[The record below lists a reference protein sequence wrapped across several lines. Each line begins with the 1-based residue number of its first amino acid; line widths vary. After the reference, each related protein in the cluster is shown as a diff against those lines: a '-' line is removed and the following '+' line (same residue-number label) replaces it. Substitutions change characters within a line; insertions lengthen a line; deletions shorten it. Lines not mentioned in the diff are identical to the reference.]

1 MLRPMAVLATGVF
14 GTLAAAAFATAANPR
29 TFPYKAYVTANDVY
43 VRSGPGENYYPTER
57 VKAGTEV
64 EVYRH
69 DPGGWYAIRPLP
81 ESFTWVSGRYLKP
94 GTDGLAEVV
103 GDAVAARVGSQ
114 FSDIRDVHQVRLERG
129 EIVELLGAKQ
139 VGTGPSAAT
148 WYKIAPPSGEF
159 RWISGKYVDRDYPR
173 DGLRKTGGEVS
184 PLVQPHRA
192 GVENVSSTAAS
203 LPAPPPKG
211 PAGRSAHSEGPPQVP
226 LHAVAGAVEV
236 PAAALRHVSPEEFQ
250 AELDDTSAELSI
262 MLAEE
267 PTVWNCGELAR
278 RAEGLLDQAQTAVE
292 RGNARLLATRIAQA
306 EDIRRRWDAVA
317 EVRSDTERR
326 NQQLAQ
332 IARTRSALPRP
343 QRAEDRFDGVGRLTR
358 VVPPAL
364 GAPRYALVDER
375 GDVRCYVNPAPGVNM
390 NYYVG
395 RQVGVSGV
403 RSFNPEQ
410 RAEVVTAKHV
420 SALDSRL
427 R

>member
-1 MLRPMAVLATGVF
+1 MAVLAIGVL
-14 GTLAAAAFATAANPR
+14 GTLAAAAPPTNPR

-43 VRSGPGENYYPTER
+43 VRSGPGENYYPTEK

-81 ESFTWVSGRYLKP
+81 DSFTWVSGRYLKP

-114 FSDIRDVHQVRLERG
+114 FSDIRDVHQVRLDRG
-129 EIVELLGAKQ
+129 EIVELRGTKQ
-139 VGTGPSAAT
+139 VGTGPGAVT
-148 WYKIAPPSGEF
+148 WYRISPPSGEF
-159 RWISGKYVDRDYPR
+159 RWISGKYVDRDYPQ

-184 PLVQPHRA
+184 PLVQPQRA
-192 GVENVSSTAAS
+192 GVQNVSSTAAS
-203 LPAPPPKG
+203 MPAPAPKG
-211 PAGRSAHSEGPPQVP
+211 AAGRFSPAAGALAASPPT
-226 LHAVAGAVEV
+226 AAGAVEV
-236 PAAALRHVSPEEFQ
+236 PAAAMRHASPEEFQ
-250 AELDDTSAELSI
+250 GELDDISAELSI

-267 PTVWNCGELAR
+267 PTVWNCGELTR
-278 RAEGLLDQAQTAVE
+278 RSQALLDQAQTAVE
-292 RGNARLLATRIAQA
+292 RGSARLLATRIAQA
-306 EDIRRRWDAVA
+306 EDIRRRYDAVA

-326 NQQLAQ
+326 NQQLAD
-332 IARTRSALPRP
+332 IARTRSALPRA

-358 VVPPAL
+358 VVPPTL

-390 NYYVG
+390 NYYIG

-403 RSFNPEQ
+403 RTFNPEQ
-410 RAEVVTAKHV
+410 RAEIVTAKHV
-420 SALDSRL
+420 SALDTRL

>member
-1 MLRPMAVLATGVF
+1 MRLPMAVLAIGAW
-14 GTLAAAAFATAANPR
+14 GTLAAAAPPTATTPR

-43 VRSGPGENYYPTER
+43 VRSGPGENYYPTEK

-69 DPGGWYAIRPLP
+69 DPGGWYAIRPLE
-81 ESFTWVSGRYLKP
+81 ESFSWVSGRYLKP
-94 GTDGLAEVV
+94 GEDGLAEVV
-103 GDAVAARVGSQ
+103 SEAVAARVGSQ

-129 EIVELLGAKQ
+129 EVVELRGTKQ
-139 VGTGPSAAT
+139 VGTGPGAAT
-148 WYKIAPPSGEF
+148 WHKIAPPSGEF
-159 RWISGKYVDRDYPR
+159 RWISGKYVDPDYPH
-173 DGLRKTGGEVS
+173 DGLRKTAGQPS

-192 GVENVSSTAAS
+192 GVQNVSATAARTA
-203 LPAPPPKG
+203 APPPRG
-211 PAGRSAHSEGPPQVP
+211 VSSRSAAPAGASAASPP
-226 LHAVAGAVEV
+226 AVAGAVEV
-236 PAAALRHVSPEEFQ
+236 PAAAMRHVSPEEFQ
-250 AELDDTSAELSI
+250 AELDEISAELSI

-267 PTVWNCGELAR
+267 PTVWNCEELAR
-278 RAEGLLDQAQTAVE
+278 RAQMLLDQAQTAVE
-292 RGNARLLATRIAQA
+292 RGSARLLATRIAQA
-306 EDIRRRWDAVA
+306 EDIRRRYDAVA
-317 EVRSDTERR
+317 EVRTDTERR
-326 NQQLAQ
+326 NQQLAE
-332 IARTRSALPRP
+332 IARTRSAVPRP
-343 QRAEDRFDGVGRLTR
+343 QRADDRFDGVGRLTR

-410 RAEVVTAKHV
+410 RAEIVTAKHV
-420 SALDSRL
+420 SALETRL